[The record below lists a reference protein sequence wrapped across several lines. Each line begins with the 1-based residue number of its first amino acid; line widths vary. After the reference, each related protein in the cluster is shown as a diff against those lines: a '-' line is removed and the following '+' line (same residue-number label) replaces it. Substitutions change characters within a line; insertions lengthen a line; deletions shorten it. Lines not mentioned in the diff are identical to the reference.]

1 MIAVVQRVS
10 QACVSVDAEVVGRI
24 GRGLL
29 VLLGVGHGDTD
40 ADVSYMVDK
49 VAGLRVFADE
59 AGRMNLSVAEIGG
72 SVLAISQFTLLGDTR
87 KGRRPNFMAAA
98 APETAEALYN
108 AVVAGLAAQVP
119 TAQGRFGAMMEVALV
134 NDGPVTLVLSSRG
147 EFHPVPE

>member
-10 QACVSVDAEVVGRI
+10 QASVSVDNEVVGRI

-29 VLLGVGHGDTD
+29 VLLGVGQGDTD
-40 ADVSYMVDK
+40 ADVAYIVDK
-49 VAGLRVFADE
+49 IAGLRVFADQ
-59 AGRMNLSVAEIGG
+59 AGRMNLSVVDVGG

-98 APETAEALYN
+98 PPDAAKALYD

-119 TAQGRFGAMMEVALV
+119 TAQGQFGAMMEVALV
-134 NDGPVTLVLSSRG
+134 NDGPVTMVLSSRR
-147 EFHPVPE
+147 EFTPVPE